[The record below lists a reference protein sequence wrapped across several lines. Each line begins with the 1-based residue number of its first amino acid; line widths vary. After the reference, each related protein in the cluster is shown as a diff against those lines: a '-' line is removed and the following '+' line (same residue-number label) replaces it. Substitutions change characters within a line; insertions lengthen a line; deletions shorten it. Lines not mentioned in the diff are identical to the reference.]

1 MATYF
6 KQKKCNFTM
15 IPNEVL
21 RDNNLSRKAK
31 GLYAEIYSYIT
42 IPNFKL
48 SKSYLMKQGLEGET
62 AFNSMWNELK
72 EKGYLKQYR
81 IRSANS
87 DNGFIYEYDLLDK
100 PDLEKPYLINIKID
114 GSQGAKNT
122 LKNIENK
129 GIPTEKNTENL
140 GNDKNNTLDFVP
152 PRFSTL
158 YNSHMVQEGGYI
170 NNTNLNNTDLNNTY
184 YYEEKIEKEKPEVS
198 KKANHKKEEPEK
210 NAPTSQEIVDAYNE
224 TCVSLPRV
232 AKITDK
238 RKKALKKISS
248 KFSIGDIRTVF
259 KKAQESSFLNGS
271 TDKWSGATFDWLV
284 KEDNIVKVLEGN
296 YDDKNAKRKNRPHRS
311 YNLDEFQNY
320 SIFDD
325 E

>member
-21 RDNNLSRKAK
+21 RDKNLSRKAK

-48 SKSYLMKQGLEGET
+48 SKSYLIKQGSEGET

-100 PDLEKPYLINIKID
+100 PDLEKPYLINVKID

-158 YNSHMVQEGGYI
+158 YNSHTVQDGGYI
-170 NNTNLNNTDLNNTY
+170 NNTYLNNTDLNNTY
-184 YYEEKIEKEKPEVS
+184 YSVVS
-198 KKANHKKEEPEK
+198 KKESENAKPKNEPKDNKKTFNELIEGYTDNKELREELKEHLKTRKSKKASLTNRAVILSLNKLDALANNDREKILIVQNSIMNGWAGFFPLKKGEVPRQKQERSYSIEEF
-210 NAPTSQEIVDAYNE
+210 AAYN
-224 TCVSLPRV
+224 
-232 AKITDK
+232 
-238 RKKALKKISS
+238 
-248 KFSIGDIRTVF
+248 
-259 KKAQESSFLNGS
+259 
-271 TDKWSGATFDWLV
+271 
-284 KEDNIVKVLEGN
+284 
-296 YDDKNAKRKNRPHRS
+296 
-311 YNLDEFQNY
+311 
-320 SIFDD
+320 IFDD
-325 E
+325 

>member
-184 YYEEKIEKEKPEVS
+184 YCVVSKKESKNAECSNEPKNSRKTFNEIIDDYTENEELRKVLREHLKTRKLKRASLTNQAIILGLKKLDTLANTDEEKIL
-198 KKANHKKEEPEK
+198 
-210 NAPTSQEIVDAYNE
+210 IVQNSIMNGWTE
-224 TCVSLPRV
+224 FF
-232 AKITDK
+232 
-238 RKKALKKISS
+238 ALKKSEKRS
-248 KFSIGDIRTVF
+248 KKSKQEPQSYSI
-259 KKAQESSFLNGS
+259 
-271 TDKWSGATFDWLV
+271 
-284 KEDNIVKVLEGN
+284 EDF
-296 YDDKNAKRKNRPHRS
+296 AS
-311 YNLDEFQNY
+311 YN
-320 SIFDD
+320 IF
-325 E
+325 ESMEE

>member
-1 MATYF
+1 MSTYF
-6 KQKKCNFTM
+6 KKKKCNFTM

-87 DNGFIYEYDLLDK
+87 DNGFVYEYDLLDK

-114 GSQGAKNT
+114 G

-184 YYEEKIEKEKPEVS
+184 SMKENVKEKVREED
-198 KKANHKKEEPEK
+198 KKADDKKDVAVN

-232 AKITDK
+232 RSLTDK
-238 RKKALKKISS
+238 RKRSLKSLLKTYS
-248 KFSIGDIRTVF
+248 KEELKEVF
-259 KKAQESSFLNGS
+259 KKAEDSDFLSGR
-271 TDKWSGATFDWLV
+271 TDKWSGATFDWLI
-284 KEDNIVKVLEGN
+284 KEENIVKVLEGN
-296 YDDKNAKRKNRPHRS
+296 YDNRMSHGG
-311 YNLDEFQNY
+311 YKQCYDIEDYKNY
-320 SIFDD
+320 SPFDED
-325 E
+325 RWD

>member
-6 KQKKCNFTM
+6 KKKKCNFTM

-87 DNGFIYEYDLLDK
+87 DNGFVYEYDLLDK

-114 GSQGAKNT
+114 G

-184 YYEEKIEKEKPEVS
+184 YYEEKSIKEKDDSVEQSSPLPPPT
-198 KKANHKKEEPEK
+198 KKIKRNPKEKNQPKHKHGEYENVLLTEEEFEKLKKEFPKDYQERIERLSEYIASVGKSYK
-210 NAPTSQEIVDAYNE
+210 NHLATIRSWARKDKQQQSSRNPMGLQKAYTE
-224 TCVSLPRV
+224 
-232 AKITDK
+232 
-238 RKKALKKISS
+238 
-248 KFSIGDIRTVF
+248 
-259 KKAQESSFLNGS
+259 
-271 TDKWSGATFDWLV
+271 
-284 KEDNIVKVLEGN
+284 EDYSEGW
-296 YDDKNAKRKNRPHRS
+296 D
-311 YNLDEFQNY
+311 
-320 SIFDD
+320 
-325 E
+325 

>member
-1 MATYF
+1 MSTYF
-6 KQKKCNFTM
+6 KKKKCNFTM

-87 DNGFIYEYDLLDK
+87 DNGFVYEYDLLDK

-114 GSQGAKNT
+114 G

-184 YYEEKIEKEKPEVS
+184 YYEEKSIKEKDDSVEQSSPLTPPT
-198 KKANHKKEEPEK
+198 KKIKRNHKEK
-210 NAPTSQEIVDAYNE
+210 NQTKHKHGEYENVLLTE
-224 TCVSLPRV
+224 EEFE
-232 AKITDK
+232 K
-238 RKKALKKISS
+238 LKKEFPKDYQERIERLSEYIASVGKSYKNHLATIKSWARKDKQQQSS
-248 KFSIGDIRTVF
+248 RNPMGLQ
-259 KKAQESSFLNGS
+259 KAYTE
-271 TDKWSGATFDWLV
+271 
-284 KEDNIVKVLEGN
+284 EDYSEGW
-296 YDDKNAKRKNRPHRS
+296 D
-311 YNLDEFQNY
+311 
-320 SIFDD
+320 
-325 E
+325 